1 MIFYTG
7 IFDIPQM
14 VSFDHAFLSANR
26 LRRRKSDFPA
36 NNWIMDSGAFTEISM
51 FGHYRHPVSEHA
63 DLINRWAV
71 CGNMELAVAQDY
83 MCEPFILAKTGM
95 TVLDHQRLTIERY
108 DELLALTDQPIMPV
122 LQGFW
127 PMEYLR
133 HIDLYG
139 GRLKP
144 GMRVGIGSVCKRNG
158 TPKAI
163 VDVIWALKAEAPELL
178 YHGFSVKYTAL
189 LNAYIHDALY
199 SADSMAWSF
208 AARKQG
214 RDGNSVIEALEYTEK
229 IRLRGGKTVAQL
241 PLI

>member
-1 MIFYTG
+1 VISMIFYTG

-95 TVLDHQRLTIERY
+95 
-108 DELLALTDQPIMPV
+108 
-122 LQGFW
+122 
-127 PMEYLR
+127 
-133 HIDLYG
+133 
-139 GRLKP
+139 
-144 GMRVGIGSVCKRNG
+144 RVGIGSVCKRNG

-178 YHGFSVKYTAL
+178 YHGFGVKYTAL